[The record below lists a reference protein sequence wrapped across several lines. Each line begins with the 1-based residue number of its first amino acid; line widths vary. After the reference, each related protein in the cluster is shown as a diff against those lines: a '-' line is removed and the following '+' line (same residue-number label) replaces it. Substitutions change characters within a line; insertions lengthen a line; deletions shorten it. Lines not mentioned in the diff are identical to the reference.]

1 MDRQAQLRWFAREVL
16 PHEPDLRKWL
26 GGRVRGL
33 SSCDVDEVV
42 QEAYARLWIAEAD
55 AISSAR
61 AYLFV
66 TARHIVGE
74 NVRRSRIVAIDMVAD
89 LDALNIIDEEISVH
103 RSLSGQE
110 EKIERESWR
119 ERMEQ
124 EV

>member
-55 AISSAR
+55 AIRSAR

-74 NVRRSRIVAIDMVAD
+74 HVRRSRIVAIDLVAD
-89 LDALNIIDEEISVH
+89 LDALNIIDERSEEHTSELQSLMRIS
-103 RSLSGQE
+103 
-110 EKIERESWR
+110 
-119 ERMEQ
+119 
-124 EV
+124 

>member
-55 AISSAR
+55 AIRSAR

-74 NVRRSRIVAIDMVAD
+74 HVRRSRIVAIDLVAD
-89 LDALNIIDEEISVH
+89 LAIGRASC
-103 RSLSGQE
+103 
-110 EKIERESWR
+110 R
-119 ERMEQ
+119 ERVGQ
-124 EV
+124 YV